1 MYIFALC
8 RNLSGTHF
16 SLMLWTAYYQNNNS
30 TWEPYVY
37 DGIATGM
44 EAIDNARKTTD
55 DGTPQYNMQG
65 QRVGNGYHGI
75 VIRNGRKV
83 LVK

>member
-1 MYIFALC
+1 
-8 RNLSGTHF
+8 
-16 SLMLWTAYYQNNNS
+16 
-30 TWEPYVY
+30 VY

-44 EAIDNARKTTD
+44 EAIDNARKSAD